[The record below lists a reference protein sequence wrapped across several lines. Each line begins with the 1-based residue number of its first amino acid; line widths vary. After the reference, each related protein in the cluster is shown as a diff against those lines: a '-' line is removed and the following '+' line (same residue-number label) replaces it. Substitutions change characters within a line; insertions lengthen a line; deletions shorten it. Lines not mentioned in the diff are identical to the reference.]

1 MIIFQEE
8 MQKSSEE
15 QKNFTRYYLPKHGN
29 RSNNNSLEKS
39 SSFNNSKQHNN
50 KLPHSKSFGSLP
62 ITINLGHQTDKTREK
77 MSKSPTKQII
87 KSVEIGQNNKK
98 IQKSEREPKNKKSK
112 TAFNLKNQ
120 TQKTN
125 NSNSL
130 ILLEDNLI
138 QEITAINDKI
148 EDLIINQKPL
158 LPPAKYLPLATL
170 KKLTNE
176 LKNQE
181 ILENKNPI
189 EPQIKKIDFPLEK
202 IQPQPQFPEENSS
215 RMKVFA
221 KWLDL
226 SVYDRNNLWMRDKT
240 QRLEHEKTA
249 KKNSYLQQCTFKP
262 KISQNV
268 PTVSPEKYGTF
279 DIDQMKK
286 IFRDVKKTH
295 RNTYSNQRT
304 LKKRYSSVNKPIM
317 NIPE

>member
-1 MIIFQEE
+1 

-15 QKNFTRYYLPKHGN
+15 QKNFTRYYYLPKPGN
-29 RSNNNSLEKS
+29 RSNNHSLEKS

-62 ITINLGHQTDKTREK
+62 VTINISHQNDKIMEK
-77 MSKSPTKQII
+77 RSKSPPKKIM

-98 IQKSEREPKNKKSK
+98 FQKSEKEPKTKKSK
-112 TAFNLKNQ
+112 NHPQ
-120 TQKTN
+120 IN

-158 LPPAKYLPLATL
+158 LPPAKNIPLASI

-181 ILENKNPI
+181 ILENKNP
-189 EPQIKKIDFPLEK
+189 QIKKNDFPLEK
-202 IQPQPQFPEENSS
+202 IQAQQFPEENSS

-240 QRLEHEKTA
+240 QRLENEKTA
-249 KKNSYLQQCTFKP
+249 KKNNYLQECTFKP

-268 PTVSPEKYGTF
+268 PSVSPEKYGTF

-304 LKKRYSSVNKPIM
+304 LKKRYNSVNKPM
-317 NIPE
+317 NVPDL